1 MLDTQYYGAG
11 IFENIEVEKL
21 IAENKTLCTT
31 IKQTKEV
38 AELIDAIGNI
48 DLNLI
53 KSYVDEIET
62 NFADEIRNIVLVG
75 IGGSSLGAK
84 AFLSTFEFFD
94 RKCYFMENI
103 DPVSIRKT
111 MRYVA
116 NSRSLFIFVSKSG
129 NTIETLS
136 QAEYIIN
143 WLKGINIDVS
153 KHCIAIT
160 AIDKPND
167 LSRLARDNN
176 IKIYPW
182 QGNVG
187 GRFSALT
194 ISTLL
199 PLALMGV
206 KLDEIA
212 DAGKNIDD
220 NILNGLKGAVV
231 NYLLWQ
237 KNYDVTVM
245 MPYSDNLIDFSLWHR
260 QLWAESIGKEGFGS
274 IPTCATGTVDQHSM
288 LQMYLG
294 GKKNKFF
301 TLIKTELKSDSYF
314 VPQLMLDN
322 SNICINVDLQYSSQ
336 IGKKNIWFV
345 STLEAA
351 CDATVASLIEEG
363 CPVRVITIPLID
375 RENLTMYNNGGY
387 IAKMMIEFFFETI
400 FMTELA
406 NKYLGHNISAFGQPN
421 VEKSK
426 QNLINAIQ
434 SRL

>member
-1 MLDTQYYGAG
+1 MLNTQYYGAG
-11 IFENIEVEKL
+11 IFENSEVEKL
-21 IAENKTLCTT
+21 IAENKILCTT
-31 IKQTKEV
+31 IKQNKEV
-38 AELIDAIGNI
+38 AELIDAIDNI

-62 NFADEIRNIVLVG
+62 NFADEIKNIVLVG
-75 IGGSSLGAK
+75 IGGSSLGVK
-84 AFLSTFEFFD
+84 AFLSTFD
-94 RKCYFMENI
+94 LNRKCYFMENV
-103 DPVSIRKT
+103 DPVSIYKT
-111 MRYVA
+111 MRHVA
-116 NSRSLFIFVSKSG
+116 NKNSLFIFVSKSG

-143 WLKGINIDVS
+143 WLKGIKIDVS

-167 LSRLARDNN
+167 LSRLASDNN

-182 QGNVG
+182 QGNIG

-212 DAGKNIDD
+212 WAGKNIDN

-245 MPYSDNLIDFSLWHR
+245 MPYSDNLVDFSLWHR

-301 TLIKTELKSDSYF
+301 TLIKTELELENYD
-314 VPQLMLDN
+314 VPERIMLKN
-322 SNICINVDLQYSSQ
+322 SNIGINVDLQYSSQ
-336 IGKKNIWFV
+336 IGKKNIWFGR
-345 STLEAA
+345 TLEAA

-363 CPVRVITIPLID
+363 CPVRFITIPLID
-375 RENLTMYNNGGY
+375 KENLTMYNNGGY

-426 QNLINAIQ
+426 QNLINAIKNI
-434 SRL
+434 L

>member
-11 IFENIEVEKL
+11 IFENSEVEKL
-21 IAENKTLCTT
+21 IAENKALCTT

-48 DLNLI
+48 NLNLI
-53 KSYVDEIET
+53 KSYVNEIET
-62 NFADEIRNIVLVG
+62 NFADEIKNIVLVG
-75 IGGSSLGAK
+75 IGGSSLGTK
-84 AFLSTFEFFD
+84 AFLSTFQFLD

-103 DPVSIRKT
+103 DPVSIHET
-111 MRYVA
+111 MRCVA
-116 NSRSLFIFVSKSG
+116 NRRSLFIFVSKSG

-136 QAEYIIN
+136 QAEYIIDE
-143 WLKGINIDVS
+143 LKKINIDVS
-153 KHCIAIT
+153 KQCITIT

-167 LSRLARDNN
+167 LSRLSGDNN

-182 QGNVG
+182 HGNVG

-212 DAGKNIDD
+212 WAGKNIDN
-220 NILNGLKGAVV
+220 NIFNGLKGAVV

-245 MPYSDNLIDFSLWHR
+245 MPYSDNLVDFSLWHR

-301 TLIKTELKSDSYF
+301 TLIKTELELENYDI
-314 VPQLMLDN
+314 PERIMLKN
-322 SNICINVDLQYSSQ
+322 SNIGINVDLQYSSQ

-351 CDATVASLIEEG
+351 CDATFASLIEEG
-363 CPVRVITIPLID
+363 CPVRIITMPTIKNEKL
-375 RENLTMYNNGGY
+375 YNNGGY

-406 NKYLGHNISAFGQPN
+406 NKYLGHKISAFGQPN

-426 QNLINAIQ
+426 QNLINAINV
-434 SRL
+434 L

>member
-1 MLDTQYYGAG
+1 MLNTQYYGAG
-11 IFENIEVEKL
+11 IFENSEVEKL
-21 IAENKTLCTT
+21 IAENKILCTT
-31 IKQTKEV
+31 IKQNKEV

-53 KSYVDEIET
+53 KSYVNEIET
-62 NFADEIRNIVLVG
+62 SFADGIKNIVLVG

-103 DPVSIRKT
+103 DPLSIYKT
-111 MRYVA
+111 MRHVA
-116 NSRSLFIFVSKSG
+116 NKNSLFIFVSKSG

-143 WLKGINIDVS
+143 WLKGIKIDVS

-167 LSRLARDNN
+167 LSRLSSDNN

-199 PLALMGV
+199 PLALMGA
-206 KLDEIA
+206 KLDEIS

-245 MPYSDNLIDFSLWHR
+245 MPYSDNLVDFSLWHR

-301 TLIKTELKSDSYF
+301 TLIKTELELDSYF
-314 VPQLMLDN
+314 VPQLMLNN

-336 IGKKNIWFV
+336 IGKKNIWFGR
-345 STLEAA
+345 TLEAA

-387 IAKMMIEFFFETI
+387 IATMMIEFFFETI

-406 NKYLGHNISAFGQPN
+406 NKYLGHSISAFGQPN

-426 QNLINAIQ
+426 QNLINAINV
-434 SRL
+434 L

>member
-1 MLDTQYYGAG
+1 MLNTQYYGAG
-11 IFENIEVEKL
+11 IFENSEVEKL
-21 IAENKTLCTT
+21 IAENKILCTT
-31 IKQTKEV
+31 IKQNKEV
-38 AELIDAIGNI
+38 AELIDVIGNI
-48 DLNLI
+48 NLNLI
-53 KSYVDEIET
+53 KSYVDETET
-62 NFADEIRNIVLVG
+62 NFADEIKNIVLVG

-103 DPVSIRKT
+103 DPVSIYKT
-111 MRYVA
+111 MRHVA
-116 NSRSLFIFVSKSG
+116 NKNSLFIFVSKSG

-136 QAEYIIN
+136 QAEYIISE
-143 WLKGINIDVS
+143 LKKINIDVS
-153 KHCIAIT
+153 QKCIAIT

-167 LSRLARDNN
+167 LSRLASDNN

-187 GRFSALT
+187 GRFSSLT

-206 KLDEIA
+206 KLDEIVW
-212 DAGKNIDD
+212 AGKNIDD

-245 MPYSDNLIDFSLWHR
+245 MPYSDNLVDFSLWHR

-301 TLIKTELKSDSYF
+301 TLIKTELNYDI
-314 VPQLMLDN
+314 PERIMLKN
-322 SNICINVDLQYSSQ
+322 SNIGINVDLQYSSQ
-336 IGKKNIWFV
+336 IGKKNIFFGSV
-345 STLEAA
+345 LEAA

-363 CPVRVITIPLID
+363 CPVRAITIPLID
-375 RENLTMYNNGGY
+375 RGNLTMYNNGGY

-406 NKYLGHNISAFGQPN
+406 NKYLGHSISAFGQPN

-434 SRL
+434 NRL